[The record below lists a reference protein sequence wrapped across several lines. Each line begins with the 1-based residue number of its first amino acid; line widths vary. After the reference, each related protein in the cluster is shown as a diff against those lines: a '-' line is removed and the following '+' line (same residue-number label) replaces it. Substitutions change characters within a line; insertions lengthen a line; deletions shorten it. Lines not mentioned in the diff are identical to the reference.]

1 MTKIPLIAVILASL
15 LAATP
20 GLAGEKP
27 RALVGMGLGAN
38 SCQQFAEGYRDA
50 PALWEGET
58 FSWAQ
63 GFMSATNLEHHH
75 NHQPLKNLNG
85 VSLDDQRLRLRRYC
99 DRHPLGNVVD
109 AVWELY
115 DSMPD
120 TPDKAE

>member
-50 PALWEGET
+50 PA
-58 FSWAQ
+58 F
-63 GFMSATNLEHHH
+63 HH

-85 VSLDDQRLRLRRYC
+85 VSQDDQRLRLRRYC

-109 AVWELY
+109 AVWSFTTACRTRQTRRNDQQTVGDE
-115 DSMPD
+115 
-120 TPDKAE
+120 E